1 MMTDNEICREYRMAK
16 DKEKQIG
23 IIADQCGQGI
33 TRDEIIKVLVDCG
46 EMEAPAEKEA
56 PKGKTKKA
64 AKQPQTKVVPKVV
77 IEILWRRLDE
87 LDKLMKPLEDQHKA
101 YEDEHETIVAFLRG
115 CGQEAG

>member
-1 MMTDNEICREYRMAK
+1 MMTDSEICREYRMAK

-23 IIADQCGQGI
+23 IIADQCSMSKS
-33 TRDEIIKVLVDCG
+33 EIEKVLVDCG
-46 EMEAPAEKEA
+46 EMEAPVKKEVA
-56 PKGKTKKA
+56 KGKTKKA

-101 YEDEHETIVAFLRG
+101 YEDEHETIVVFLRG